1 MTKPLF
7 SWGGQYCLEETLAFA
22 RFKHKKHRKPTESKV
37 LRKQYTRKLRRLL
50 KLEKGHEDD

>member
-37 LRKQYTRKLRRLL
+37 LRKQYTRKLRR
-50 KLEKGHEDD
+50 KLNKIESEE